1 MSISSTQRKETW
13 WRKDTLTV
21 WRHREERLFYA
32 FNKETASIWVS
43 AVVTQINH
51 LKSQR
56 HLTRCVVGFICEEQ
70 RHPRK
75 KACHLSSFI
84 SLWLMLVL
92 NYLSTVCLHSTG
104 GDLKDGKRDD
114 WGTLNK
120 KRFQQRWKEVV
131 TLQIQWGSKV
141 RRTEKSEI
149 SHEALGYSKP
159 IFSLHHF
166 QRTSALFMR
175 KKKCIF
181 SKKSLQMMRKNLET
195 FSDLTP
201 TSDISCLCRAPCNAF
216 WTWPQRIRAESIKL
230 VYQVRHGNRESCQF
244 SK

>member
-1 MSISSTQRKETW
+1 MSISSTQ
-13 WRKDTLTV
+13 RKDTLTV

-104 GDLKDGKRDD
+104 GDLKDGKREREMTEGRWIRNGWKRLNGGGKKWLHCRFNEGEK
-114 WGTLNK
+114 WGG
-120 KRFQQRWKEVV
+120 Q
-131 TLQIQWGSKV
+131 GKV
-141 RRTEKSEI
+141 RYHTRHWDIPNRSFHCTTFREQVLSLWESKN
-149 SHEALGYSKP
+149 AYSQKIP
-159 IFSLHHF
+159 
-166 QRTSALFMR
+166 
-175 KKKCIF
+175 
-181 SKKSLQMMRKNLET
+181 SK
-195 FSDLTP
+195 
-201 TSDISCLCRAPCNAF
+201 
-216 WTWPQRIRAESIKL
+216 WWGRI
-230 VYQVRHGNRESCQF
+230 
-244 SK
+244 